1 MSSWASVLEQ
11 IAALDPAEFDPAD
24 LSDEQ
29 VREVIPRAQVAIN
42 RLSALQTRAVAA
54 GEARQVH
61 AGDGMVAMKTW
72 LTGHCRISGR
82 EAVGLVRAGRRLR
95 ELPALAAAY
104 ADGAVTRAHVD
115 AVTTSVTPARVAKAA
130 EAGIDLA
137 ETDQILADAARAL
150 GPEETAQAVRRWVHG
165 IDPDGDLDDD
175 AGLRRVFRMARSS
188 GGRVHTSGHLD
199 AVGAET
205 VHTALEAVMNGH
217 RPAGDR
223 RSHAERMG
231 DALVELCRQSL
242 NAGRLP
248 EVRGQ
253 SPHVR
258 VGIDLMALS
267 AARGTPGFG
276 ELPFAGPISAETAR
290 RIACDADVS
299 RIIVGPN
306 SLPLDVGREQRLFP
320 IGIRRAIEERDRH
333 CVFAAC
339 TAPPA
344 WCDVHHV
351 DHWAWGGE
359 TSCETGALVCGL
371 AHLPPRRRRTH
382 RAGSRS
388 GPVASTAGP
397 VSPTVRS
404 KKSESVASGSPT

>member
-29 VREVIPRAQVAIN
+29 VREVIPRAQLAIN
-42 RLSALQTRAVAA
+42 RLSALQTHAVAA

-61 AGDGMVAMKTW
+61 TGDGMVSMKTW

-95 ELPALAAAY
+95 ELPLLAAAY
-104 ADGAVTRAHVD
+104 AEGAVTRAHVD
-115 AVTTSVTPARVAKAA
+115 AVTTAVTPARVAKAA
-130 EAGIDLA
+130 DAGIDLA
-137 ETDQILADAARAL
+137 ETDEILADAARAL
-150 GPEETAQAVRRWVHG
+150 APEETAQAVRRWVHG
-165 IDPDGDLDDD
+165 IDPDGALDDD

-188 GGRVHTSGHLD
+188 GGRVYTTGHLD

-231 DALVELCRQSL
+231 DALVELCRQAL
-242 NAGRLP
+242 NGGGLP

-267 AARGTPGFG
+267 SDRGTPGFG

-290 RIACDADVS
+290 RIACDAGVS

-320 IGIRRAIEERDRH
+320 VGIRRAIEERDRH
-333 CVFAAC
+333 CVFVGC
-339 TAPPA
+339 SAPPA
-344 WCDVHHV
+344 WCDIHHV

-359 TSCETGALVCGL
+359 TSCETGALVCEQHHTAVHEGGFRVAREPGTTVWHTYRPDGSEL
-371 AHLPPRRRRTH
+371 TV
-382 RAGSRS
+382 RAG
-388 GPVASTAGP
+388 GPAP
-397 VSPTVRS
+397 
-404 KKSESVASGSPT
+404 